1 VRAGEPPARGD
12 QGARAREQRL
22 RGVHRAGAVR
32 ARAARRVHGVQ
43 VQGRARAPRQVL
55 RTRFPPTPV
64 VRVLMSG
71 GTGAARARPAPR
83 AARRDARGARARPVP
98 GDVPAAVREHPARA
112 HERRV
117 RLAGRGRRARR
128 RRPHPGRRGQ
138 GAHRQPRQGPPREG
152 GRPPRG
158 AVRPRDD
165 GRARDAE
172 RDAQASSPAASVRR
186 LTLMFGT
193 VADGRFVGRQQAEL
207 VVKAPK
213 GHASTG
219 HGEFIVD

>member
-1 VRAGEPPARGD
+1 
-12 QGARAREQRL
+12 
-22 RGVHRAGAVR
+22 
-32 ARAARRVHGVQ
+32 
-43 VQGRARAPRQVL
+43 
-55 RTRFPPTPV
+55 
-64 VRVLMSG
+64 
-71 GTGAARARPAPR
+71 
-83 AARRDARGARARPVP
+83 VP

-165 GRARDAE
+165 RRARDAE
-172 RDAQASSPAASVRR
+172 RDTQAPPPAASVSCGVLAR
-186 LTLMFGT
+186 
-193 VADGRFVGRQQAEL
+193 ADFADRARVCRQQAEL

-213 GHASTG
+213 GHATAG